1 MADKEKP
8 DVRQLL
14 FENRFLFLLILFFLT
29 LLVGSFIH
37 DYLKLRYIFDL
48 AISAIFIFAI
58 YAIAEKIH
66 QLITTICLAVP
77 MFVSLWTKYF
87 TDLETLSVVGEICG
101 IFFFGYSIYCIANY
115 LLKQREIDRETI
127 FAALVIYMLM
137 AFMWARAYSL
147 LEVLDPGSFGLP
159 EGNVF
164 ENRVVYLYYS
174 FVTITTLGYGD
185 ITPLTDKASGLA
197 IVEAI
202 IGQFYLVVLVAWL
215 VGMYISKRQNEAG

>member
-1 MADKEKP
+1 MADKAKP
-8 DVRQLL
+8 GARQFL
-14 FENRFLFLLILFFLT
+14 FENRFLFLLILFFTT

-37 DYLKLRYIFDL
+37 DYLKLRYIFDM

-66 QLITTICLAVP
+66 QLIITICLAMP
-77 MFVSLWTKYF
+77 MFVSLWTRYF
-87 TDLETLSVVGEICG
+87 TDLEVLSVTGEICG
-101 IFFFGYSIYCIANY
+101 IFFFGYSIYCIVNY
-115 LLKQREIDRETI
+115 LLKQRDVNRETI

-147 LEVLDPGSFGLP
+147 LEVLRPGSFGLP

-185 ITPLTDKASGLA
+185 ITPLTDKASGLS

-202 IGQFYLVVLVAWL
+202 TGQFYLVVLVAWL
-215 VGMYISKRQNEAG
+215 VGMHVSKRSK